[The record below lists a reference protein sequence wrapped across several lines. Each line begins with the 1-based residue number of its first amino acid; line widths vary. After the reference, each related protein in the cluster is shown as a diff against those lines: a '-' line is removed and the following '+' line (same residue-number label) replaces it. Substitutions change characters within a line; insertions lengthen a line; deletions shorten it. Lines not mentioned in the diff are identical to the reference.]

1 MEDVLLAINDILQ
14 LAVAIGL
21 FAFVIYLFIYLVCSI
36 RSDIGLQKYLKNLE
50 NKVLDDISDDVKN
63 DNENIKQAKIGIFI
77 DKYKKKWYNTKVSRL
92 CSSGNVKVYEE
103 SPGITEQ
110 GSC

>member
-1 MEDVLLAINDILQ
+1 LRYIDMEDVLLAINDILQ

-50 NKVLDDISDDVKN
+50 NKVLNDVSDDEKDN
-63 DNENIKQAKIGIFI
+63 DEN
-77 DKYKKKWYNTKVSRL
+77 S
-92 CSSGNVKVYEE
+92 
-103 SPGITEQ
+103 
-110 GSC
+110 

>member
-1 MEDVLLAINDILQ
+1 MLEIYFEDVIYAINDILQ

-50 NKVLDDISDDVKN
+50 NKVLNDMSDDEKDN
-63 DNENIKQAKIGIFI
+63 NEN
-77 DKYKKKWYNTKVSRL
+77 L
-92 CSSGNVKVYEE
+92 
-103 SPGITEQ
+103 
-110 GSC
+110 

>member
-1 MEDVLLAINDILQ
+1 MLEIYFEDVIYAINDILQ

-50 NKVLDDISDDVKN
+50 NKVLNDVSDDVKN
-63 DNENIKQAKIGIFI
+63 DDENIK
-77 DKYKKKWYNTKVSRL
+77 
-92 CSSGNVKVYEE
+92 
-103 SPGITEQ
+103 
-110 GSC
+110 

>member
-1 MEDVLLAINDILQ
+1 MLEIYFEDIVYAINDILQ

-50 NKVLDDISDDVKN
+50 NKVLNDMSDDVKN
-63 DNENIKQAKIGIFI
+63 DDENIK
-77 DKYKKKWYNTKVSRL
+77 
-92 CSSGNVKVYEE
+92 
-103 SPGITEQ
+103 
-110 GSC
+110 

>member
-50 NKVLDDISDDVKN
+50 NKVLNDMSDDEKN
-63 DNENIKQAKIGIFI
+63 DDENIK
-77 DKYKKKWYNTKVSRL
+77 
-92 CSSGNVKVYEE
+92 
-103 SPGITEQ
+103 
-110 GSC
+110 

>member
-50 NKVLDDISDDVKN
+50 NYG
-63 DNENIKQAKIGIFI
+63 EI
-77 DKYKKKWYNTKVSRL
+77 DFKYKTREDIK
-92 CSSGNVKVYEE
+92 
-103 SPGITEQ
+103 
-110 GSC
+110 

>member
-1 MEDVLLAINDILQ
+1 MRCNMLEIYFEDVVYAINDILQ

-63 DNENIKQAKIGIFI
+63 DNENIK
-77 DKYKKKWYNTKVSRL
+77 
-92 CSSGNVKVYEE
+92 
-103 SPGITEQ
+103 
-110 GSC
+110 

>member
-1 MEDVLLAINDILQ
+1 MLEIYFEDVVYAINDILQ

-63 DNENIKQAKIGIFI
+63 DNENIK
-77 DKYKKKWYNTKVSRL
+77 
-92 CSSGNVKVYEE
+92 
-103 SPGITEQ
+103 
-110 GSC
+110 

>member
-1 MEDVLLAINDILQ
+1 MLEIYFEDVIYAINDILQ

-50 NKVLDDISDDVKN
+50 NKVLNDMSDDEKN
-63 DNENIKQAKIGIFI
+63 DDENIK
-77 DKYKKKWYNTKVSRL
+77 
-92 CSSGNVKVYEE
+92 
-103 SPGITEQ
+103 
-110 GSC
+110 

>member
-1 MEDVLLAINDILQ
+1 MLEIYFEDVIYAINDILQ

-50 NKVLDDISDDVKN
+50 NKVLNDVSDDEKN
-63 DNENIKQAKIGIFI
+63 DDENIK
-77 DKYKKKWYNTKVSRL
+77 
-92 CSSGNVKVYEE
+92 
-103 SPGITEQ
+103 
-110 GSC
+110 

>member
-1 MEDVLLAINDILQ
+1 MLEIYFEDVIYAINDILQ

-50 NKVLDDISDDVKN
+50 NKVLNDMSDDKKDN
-63 DNENIKQAKIGIFI
+63 NEN
-77 DKYKKKWYNTKVSRL
+77 L
-92 CSSGNVKVYEE
+92 
-103 SPGITEQ
+103 
-110 GSC
+110 